1 MRKLILLMLVLAL
14 PISMFAQLIQNPGM
28 ENWRSGTAGSSP
40 SIDVHAPDNWY
51 GFDSLAIANGQTFLP
66 LMYSGY
72 TPTVFHAQLFPD
84 TVVFKSGT
92 KSAKLMTLKQDTLG
106 FIPGTLSN
114 AKVGINIF
122 ALIGGGSLAS
132 ATTFSGGTGVAMRVT
147 SVSAYMIYKA
157 GIDSITGM
165 MGGADTGLLTV
176 QALAHIGT
184 KDSVIGTGRVQ
195 ILPTDTFRMITA
207 NIIYPTDTIHA
218 VDTLR
223 IVFSSSA
230 GGTSRACDSST
241 LYIDDVSMAG
251 VPNPDYSAVKEVAAP
266 GMVTVYPNPSTGI
279 INLSNKDSRRLNF
292 RLFDE
297 SGRMVG
303 SKLINGNDSMDA
315 SFLPDGLYF
324 YSVDDAAGK
333 TIQRGQL
340 TIIK

>member
-1 MRKLILLMLVLAL
+1 MVVLAL
-14 PISMFAQLIQNPGM
+14 PVSMFAQLIQNPGM

-40 SIDVHAPDNWY
+40 SIDVQAPDNWF
-51 GFDSLAIANGQTFLP
+51 GFDSLAIANGQTFIP
-66 LMYSGY
+66 LLYPFY

-84 TVVFKSGT
+84 TVVFKSGIT
-92 KSAKLMTLKQDTLG
+92 SAKLMTLKQDTLG

-147 SVSAYMIYKA
+147 SVSAYVIYKA

-241 LYIDDVSMAG
+241 LYIDDVTMAG

-279 INLSNKDSRRLNF
+279 INLSNKDRRQLNF

-303 SKLINGNDSMDA
+303 SKLIKGNDNIDA
-315 SFLPDGLYF
+315 SFLPDGCYI
-324 YSVDDAAGK
+324 YTVDDTSGK
-333 TIQRGQL
+333 TLQRGKL
-340 TIIK
+340 TIRK